1 MFIQFSP
8 GGAEEPAVYTN
19 MRNALETK
27 TQAASSRTTKLAT
40 ALAQAVRNSLNLPEL
55 KVDVRR
61 IKTRRAW
68 RFRVHKDAMC
78 SGWIELDDGA
88 AAIMKKLGL
97 LPALH
102 LGTFRVAYQELRVLT
117 ETNEQPRRHQGTRE

>member
-1 MFIQFSP
+1 MK
-8 GGAEEPAVYTN
+8 
-19 MRNALETK
+19 K
-27 TQAASSRTTKLAT
+27 TQAVSLRTGKLELT
-40 ALAQAVRNSLNLPEL
+40 LAQAVRNSLNLPKL

-68 RFRVHKDAMC
+68 GFRLHKNALC
-78 SGWIELDDGA
+78 SGWIELNDGA
-88 AAIMKKLGL
+88 AAIMQQLGL

-117 ETNEQPRRHQGTRE
+117 EINEQTTTARRHKET

>member
-1 MFIQFSP
+1 MTKT
-8 GGAEEPAVYTN
+8 PAAS
-19 MRNALETK
+19 RRAGKLET
-27 TQAASSRTTKLAT
+27 S
-40 ALAQAVRNSLNLPEL
+40 LAQAVRNSLNLPEL

-61 IKTRRAW
+61 IPTRRAW
-68 RFRVHKDAMC
+68 RFRLHKDKAS

-88 AAIMKKLGL
+88 AGIMKKLGL

-117 ETNEQPRRHQGTRE
+117 ETKGRGKF

>member
-1 MFIQFSP
+1 MKKRITSNRT
-8 GGAEEPAVYTN
+8 GK
-19 MRNALETK
+19 LEM
-27 TQAASSRTTKLAT
+27 

-68 RFRVHKDAMC
+68 RFRLHKDSAR

-117 ETNEQPRRHQGTRE
+117 EPKERKRG

>member
-1 MFIQFSP
+1 M
-8 GGAEEPAVYTN
+8 
-19 MRNALETK
+19 TK
-27 TQAASSRTTKLAT
+27 TQAASNRTGKLAA
-40 ALAQAVRNSLNLPEL
+40 ALAQAVRNSLNLPDL

-68 RFRVHKDAMC
+68 RFRVHKDAVC
-78 SGWIELDDGA
+78 SGWIELNDGA

-117 ETNEQPRRHQGTRE
+117 EASEQTTKARRHKET